1 MKDIHQRLSEI
12 KEKISYMYDELFN
25 YDNLELKISYKKEIL
40 KDYIENYY
48 NNKDN
53 EEIWYE
59 KIKKL
64 SLKYGYAKE
73 VKEYK
78 QNPENYK
85 GHVGDVCELIRVSL
99 TSSTKTPDLYQIMNV
114 LGETRVKER
123 INKFITY
130 LDENYKK
137 I

>member
-1 MKDIHQRLSEI
+1 MVV
-12 KEKISYMYDELFN
+12 
-25 YDNLELKISYKKEIL
+25 
-40 KDYIENYY
+40 NYY
-48 NNKDN
+48 NKDN

-123 INKFITY
+123 MNKFITY
-130 LDENYKK
+130 LDEKL
-137 I
+137 

>member
-1 MKDIHQRLSEI
+1 
-12 KEKISYMYDELFN
+12 MYDELFN
-25 YDNLELKISYKKEIL
+25 YDNLELKTSYKKEIL

-123 INKFITY
+123 MNKFITY
-130 LDENYKK
+130 LDEKL
-137 I
+137 